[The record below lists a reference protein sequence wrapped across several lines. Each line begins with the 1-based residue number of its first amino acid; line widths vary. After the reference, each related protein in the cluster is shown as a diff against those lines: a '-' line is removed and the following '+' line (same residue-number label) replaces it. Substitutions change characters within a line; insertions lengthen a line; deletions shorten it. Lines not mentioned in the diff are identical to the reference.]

1 MPKIIYE
8 RGKRMAL
15 SKHKNKLQRDLT
27 DMKKIWRDPMLLTTI
42 IFVIIIL
49 LIFILFPLFSVLKES
64 FITKQGLTFQSY
76 AATFKNSQ
84 FRGTLK
90 NTLVLGTVVG
100 ALSTVI
106 GFIFAYADS
115 YIKSHF
121 KGLFK
126 VVSILPIIS
135 PPFVLALSAI
145 MLFGQRGLIT
155 MRLLHI
161 ENANIYG
168 FKGLVI
174 VQTMT
179 FFPVAY
185 LLLTGL
191 LKHID
196 PALEEAARN
205 MGASRWKTFAT
216 VTLPLM
222 APGIAN
228 SFLLTFIE
236 TVADFSNP
244 MVIGGDYSTLATQIY
259 LQAIGNYD
267 MQGGATVAV
276 ILLAL
281 TILLFIIEKYWI
293 ERKSYITVTGKASR
307 ERELISEKKIVFPID
322 VFCLLITIFV
332 LSFYVLIPIGGLFK
346 IWGVNYSLTLNHFK
360 YVFELGLKPL
370 RDTTFLA
377 TVSTPISGILSM
389 IIAFLIVRKRF
400 YGRGFVEF
408 TSLLAMAVPG
418 TVIGIGYILAYNTK
432 PLVLTGT
439 AAILIIAFIMRSL
452 PVGVRSGVAALQQI
466 DPAIEEA
473 ASDLGADTTKVF
485 TSVTLPLIKPAFF
498 SGLVY
503 TFVRSMTAVSAV
515 IFLVSARYSLLTVQ
529 ILSQV
534 DAGRFGV
541 AAAFSTILIVIVF
554 IAISIMYFLLSKMG
568 ISREE
573 L

>member
-1 MPKIIYE
+1 
-8 RGKRMAL
+8 MAL
-15 SKHKNKLQRDLT
+15 SKQKNKLQRDLT

-42 IFVIIIL
+42 IFVVIIL
-49 LIFILFPLFSVLKES
+49 LIFILFPLYSVLKES
-64 FITKQGLTFQSY
+64 FITKQGLSLKSY
-76 AATFKNSQ
+76 AAIFKNSQ

-100 ALSTVI
+100 VLSTVI

-121 KGLFK
+121 KKVFK

-196 PALEEAARN
+196 PALEEAGRN
-205 MGASRWKTFAT
+205 MGASRWKTFT
-216 VTLPLM
+216 TITLPLM

-281 TILLFIIEKYWI
+281 TILLFIVEKYWI

-307 ERELISEKKIVFPID
+307 ERQLITEKKIVYPID
-322 VFCLLITIFV
+322 IFCLLITIFV
-332 LSFYVLIPIGGLFK
+332 LAFYVLIPIGGLFK

-360 YVFELGLKPL
+360 YVFELGIKPL
-370 RDTTFLA
+370 IDTTFLA
-377 TVSTPISGILSM
+377 TVSTPIAGVLSM

-400 YGRGFVEF
+400 FGRGFVEF

-432 PLVLTGT
+432 PILLTGT
-439 AAILIIAFIMRSL
+439 ATILIIAFVMRSI

-473 ASDLGADTTKVF
+473 ASDLGANTKKIF

-573 L
+573 M

>member
-1 MPKIIYE
+1 
-8 RGKRMAL
+8 MAL
-15 SKHKNKLQRDLT
+15 SKQKNKLQRDLT

-49 LIFILFPLFSVLKES
+49 LIFILFPLYSVLKES
-64 FITKQGLTFQSY
+64 FITKQGLSLKSY

-100 ALSTVI
+100 VLSTVI

-121 KGLFK
+121 KKVFK

-196 PALEEAARN
+196 PALEEAGRN
-205 MGASRWKTFAT
+205 MGASRWKTFT
-216 VTLPLM
+216 TITLPLM

-281 TILLFIIEKYWI
+281 TILLFIVEKYWI

-307 ERELISEKKIVFPID
+307 ERELISEKKIVYPID
-322 VFCLLITIFV
+322 IFCLLITVFV

-360 YVFELGLKPL
+360 YVFELGIKPL
-370 RDTTFLA
+370 IDTTFLA
-377 TVSTPISGILSM
+377 TVSTPIAGVLSM

-400 YGRGFVEF
+400 FGRGFVEF

-432 PLVLTGT
+432 PILLTGT
-439 AAILIIAFIMRSL
+439 ATILIIAFVMRSI

-473 ASDLGADTTKVF
+473 ASDLGANTKKIF

-573 L
+573 M

>member
-1 MPKIIYE
+1 
-8 RGKRMAL
+8 MAL

-205 MGASRWKTFAT
+205 MGASRWKTFVT

-322 VFCLLITIFV
+322 VFCILITIFV

-370 RDTTFLA
+370 IDTTFLA

-439 AAILIIAFIMRSL
+439 ATILIIAFIMRSL

-554 IAISIMYFLLSKMG
+554 IAIAIMYFLLSKMG